1 MRRALAFS
9 PKEIIA
15 SVMLSSVITLCIGVM
30 TRTEVSA
37 DPHAFTIVVGTNK
50 GDRLPQ
56 VRTTSQ
62 VLPAPFNT
70 EITGTAKGFPMKAP
84 FGCDP
89 AFSPIAAPLL
99 AHISKRCMV

>member
-1 MRRALAFS
+1 MRLAFS

-15 SVMLSSVITLCIGVM
+15 SVMLSSVITLCIGAM

-37 DPHAFTIVVGTNK
+37 DPHAFTIAVNRTNK
-50 GDRLPQ
+50 GDRLPHA
-56 VRTTSQ
+56 RTPGQ
-62 VLPAPFNT
+62 VLSAPFNT
-70 EITGTAKGFPMKAP
+70 ETSGTAKGFPMKPP